1 VKVTKVE
8 PIVLESPVKEPWR
21 IGTAVYTSMHAALVR
36 IDTDEGITG
45 FGEAL
50 ARFSP
55 RAAANVVQDILSPV
69 VLGQDPFNVE
79 LLWDRMYAVMRGRGH
94 SKGYVLEA
102 MSAMDIALWDIIG
115 RALEQP
121 VHRILGSY
129 GRTSLPVYASSLLF
143 KPTEELVCE
152 AERLAA
158 QGYPG
163 MKLKIGQGVETDI
176 RNVRE
181 IRRAVGDRVQL
192 MTDANCAF
200 DTLTALQ
207 LGRRLEAEGVAWFE
221 EPVAPENL
229 DGYTKLA
236 QALDLPI
243 AGGESEFNRW
253 AFKEL
258 LVRQAIDIIQPDL
271 GRAGGFTEARRI
283 AALSSAF
290 DVPVAPHTGAS
301 SAVEVAASLQWAAAL
316 PNFLIFEYMYPP
328 NPLREELLVEPLP
341 PMKNGQ
347 VAVPQMPG
355 LGIEIDQ
362 KALARFRVG

>member
-1 VKVTKVE
+1 MKVTKVE
-8 PIVLESPVKEPWR
+8 PIVLEAPVKEPWR

-36 IDTDEGITG
+36 LETDEGITG
-45 FGEAL
+45 FGEGL

-55 RAAANVVQDILSPV
+55 RAAASVIQDILSPV

-79 LLWDRMYAVMRGRGH
+79 LLWDRMYAMMRGRGH

-102 MSAMDIALWDIIG
+102 MSAVDIALWDIIG
-115 RALEQP
+115 KALGQP

-143 KPTEELVCE
+143 KPTEELVRE

-158 QGYPG
+158 QGFPA
-163 MKLKIGQGVETDI
+163 MKLKVGQGIEADL

-181 IRRAVGDRVQL
+181 IRRALGDRVQL
-192 MTDANCAF
+192 MTDANSAY
-200 DTLTALQ
+200 DTLTALRI
-207 LGRRLEAEGVAWFE
+207 GRRLEAEGVAWFE

-229 DGYTKLA
+229 DGYAKLA
-236 QALDLPI
+236 QALDIPI

-283 AALSSAF
+283 AALCSAF

-301 SAVEVAASLQWAAAL
+301 SAVSVAASLQWAAAL

-328 NPLREELLVEPLP
+328 NPLREELLTEPLP
-341 PMKNGQ
+341 PMQGGQ
-347 VAVPQMPG
+347 VAVPQKPG
-355 LGIEIDQ
+355 LGIEIDE
-362 KALARFRVG
+362 KALARFRTG